1 MLHLVILS
9 ANIPTTKFTTPDSHV
24 SASFRDVT
32 RSTRVI
38 QKEQNPTWNE
48 TLVWFL
54 VDRPLDS
61 ASFVDIQLREWG
73 HLATKRDLG
82 SATVFLTSLAAKPSS
97 VLTLKDL
104 PLLDSGHQPTG
115 CTINL
120 SASYTPPG
128 LKAIGESGK
137 QKASGE
143 GAHGEVTTAI
153 RSITGKD
160 HQREGISSRINPR
173 RELADKKQDFQVRV
187 RIIEGR
193 QLQGNNIKPVVKVF
207 IGDHVYRTRIKMGN
221 NPYFNEIFFR
231 NFHETPTQV
240 FDETINIQVLNSRAV
255 RADSIIG
262 VFKLEVGH
270 VYDSPG
276 HALSWKWLSL
286 YHPTHLNA
294 GLRGYLKVSLCVLG
308 AGDQAPELD
317 KPMESEDVESSL
329 LKPAAMPVCMATFQ
343 LRIYRAE
350 DIPQMEDSFLHYFR
364 SMFHMHVD
372 KRICVDPSVE
382 VSFAGKTHCTRVMPR
397 NANPEWNQVLF
408 FPAQLPSMYDKIKLT
423 ILNRDRA
430 RKTDILG
437 TTYISLSEVSST
449 GAEIEGD
456 FSGFLPCFGPSF
468 LTLYGSPKEFTSLH
482 DPNEKLNSGSEEG
495 VAYRGRILVEL
506 NTSMDRTPEQEIEE
520 IPAEAIARVERYLS
534 RRKYGLCAIFYS
546 ATMLPAIKELIQF
559 EVSIGNYGNKF
570 DVTCKPCASTTQY
583 SQAVFDG
590 NHYHYLPWYDT
601 KPMVAITSFWED
613 ASYYMDTLNIMH
625 STRDRLKLN
634 LDALRSVRN
643 AEDPS
648 LGNIWKKL
656 LEELL
661 EDCKRLLPSLEGRMT
676 ATVLDQQLRDLRG
689 RLLHQVARSA
699 ERLSTGTNPKTLILK
714 VEDWLQRIN
723 SVTPEAQA
731 SMPDVAIWMLCKE
744 KRVAYARVK
753 AHTIM
758 FSKAGPCACG
768 KLCGKTHTLFLK
780 SPQSDGK
787 DTIHGQLRMRMW
799 LSLVSDS
806 QEFMRHFEGKIGVY
820 AESYE
825 NQVKIFGKW
834 GSKGLMQHPSSSDI
848 TGKIGVPRDKFQ
860 LPKGWHWDGDWAVE
874 PQRRLLLDTETNYSE
889 VLEEVYENESRQ
901 PGEEWA
907 PAPSPNTDAGGAAVS
922 PREGIVCPK
931 GWHFEESWR
940 VEVNRAVDEAG
951 NRAPL
956 SGWEYGVGIPPTGTP
971 QAWNAA
977 EKTYHTHRRRRWL
990 RRRCRDLNAQSQEQE
1005 IASFLR
1011 LHSAGKPAEED
1022 TWEYASFFGWKFRLQ
1037 PRPHDTYRRRC
1048 WRRKLVP
1055 AQPTRVAPIFLLE
1068 GSLGVE
1074 LEDQEKGEGEEEEK
1088 EKQKEQEKK
1097 LLEEGEREKRSP
1109 AQNILQLNTPLITCV
1124 FQKPNYYQLCC
1135 YIYQA
1140 RDLTPSAGKS
1150 SSDPYAHVSFLHM
1163 SQRTQTLAATLSP
1176 SWDQTLIFD
1185 HVLIYGD
1192 PQATQQDPPLV
1203 VLELFDRDII
1213 DKDDFLGRSMCSPL
1227 VCLDLGSRHL
1237 PHLQWYPITRQQ
1249 KEAGELLAA
1258 FELLLNPKVKGDGAP
1273 GHLPAPS
1280 WKNGVY
1286 VIPSGIRPTL
1296 RLMAIEIL
1304 AWGLRGLQSYNLLSI
1319 MSPSLVVE
1327 CAGEAIQTAP
1337 IRDLRENPNFP
1348 INVFLM
1354 RVHLPMEEDLMPPI
1368 ELKVVDNREFG
1379 YKPVVGQASV
1389 RSLRQ
1394 YMCEP
1399 SAEGHH
1405 PSLPPPVASKGK
1417 IAKMLGRMAAE
1428 SWLRTTPRAEKEEEE
1443 CVDWW
1448 SKFYAATGDLAK
1460 SGDYLQTGLDSL
1472 KVYHCELEAVPEFQG
1487 LQDFCQTFRLYRGRG
1502 REAASEDPLVVGEF
1516 KGLFQI
1522 YPLPEDPSSPPPPRQ
1537 FQELPKSQPQKCL
1550 VRVYIIR
1557 AFNLPPKDR
1566 NGLCDPYVRVTLGK
1580 KKLGDRDQYLPNTLE
1595 PVFGR
1600 MFELLCTL
1608 PREKDLQIS
1617 LFDYDLVLPD
1627 QKIGAT
1633 SIDLENRVLS
1643 RFRANC
1649 GLPQSYCISGP
1660 CQWRDQLLPTQLLEN
1675 FAKMKSLALPEF
1687 SADGGKATFMGRAF
1701 LLAQFES
1708 KVPAHGHLGPPR
1720 ERLALHLLRTCG
1732 LVPEHLETRTLHHSI
1747 QPGIDQGKLQMWVD
1761 IFPESFGPPGPAFD
1775 ITPRKPKRYELRCI
1789 VWNTRDVDL
1798 QDTSITGQRMSDIY
1812 VKGWLDGLEEE
1823 RQRTDVHYR
1832 SLGGEGNFNW
1842 RFIFPFEFLP
1852 MEQVCVLPRKEYL
1865 WSLDETVLKVP
1876 PKLILQVWDNDKF
1889 SADDFLGVLEIK
1901 LLSMPCPAR
1910 RPRDCTLK
1918 MLQDESDSPARAR
1931 CPRRTSL
1938 FKQRLARGWW
1948 PCVVQEEGRQRL
1960 SGKIE
1965 MTLEMLT
1972 AKEAEERPA
1981 GKGREEPNMNPTL
1994 QPPVRPEASFLW
2006 FAAPVKSLRFVLWQ
2020 PHKCKIILGA
2030 ALLLLLLLLATFI
2043 YASPRYLAM
2052 KLINPFRSLHSFGSL
2067 NPLAGS
2073 GGSP

>member
-1 MLHLVILS
+1 
-9 ANIPTTKFTTPDSHV
+9 
-24 SASFRDVT
+24 
-32 RSTRVI
+32 
-38 QKEQNPTWNE
+38 
-48 TLVWFL
+48 
-54 VDRPLDS
+54 
-61 ASFVDIQLREWG
+61 
-73 HLATKRDLG
+73 
-82 SATVFLTSLAAKPSS
+82 
-97 VLTLKDL
+97 
-104 PLLDSGHQPTG
+104 
-115 CTINL
+115 
-120 SASYTPPG
+120 
-128 LKAIGESGK
+128 
-137 QKASGE
+137 
-143 GAHGEVTTAI
+143 
-153 RSITGKD
+153 TGKD
-160 HQREGISSRINPR
+160 HQREGLSGGINSR
-173 RELADKKQDFQVRV
+173 RELTDKKQDFQVRV

-207 IGDHVYRTRIKMGN
+207 IGNHVYRTRIKTGN
-221 NPYFNEIFFR
+221 NPYFNEVGGHHIFFQ
-231 NFHETPTQV
+231 NFHETPTHARNTTS
-240 FDETINIQVLNSRAV
+240 FTDRRPCCPSL
-255 RADSIIG
+255 
-262 VFKLEVGH
+262 
-270 VYDSPG
+270 PG
-276 HALSWKWLSL
+276 HALNWKWLSL

-308 AGDQAPELD
+308 AGDQAPVNTACERD
-317 KPMESEDVESSL
+317 MIFS
-329 LKPAAMPVCMATFQ
+329 AMPVCMATFE

-350 DIPQMEDSFLHYFR
+350 DIPQSMCRIAQRIPLHGLVIRAGGWEPGLQGLFLSRFSSLGGDR
-364 SMFHMHVD
+364 ALCCLLCISRD
-372 KRICVDPSVE
+372 Q
-382 VSFAGKTHCTRVMPR
+382 AGK
-397 NANPEWNQVLF
+397 
-408 FPAQLPSMYDKIKLT
+408 
-423 ILNRDRA
+423 RDV
-430 RKTDILG
+430 LG
-437 TTYISLSEVSST
+437 TTYINLSQVSSM

-468 LTLYGSPKEFTSLH
+468 LTLYGSPREFTR
-482 DPNEKLNSGSEEG
+482 

-506 NTSMDRTPEQEIEE
+506 NTSMDRTPLQEIEE
-520 IPAEAIARVERYLS
+520 IPAEAVARVERYLS

-570 DVTCKPCASTTQY
+570 DMTCKPCASTTQY

-613 ASYYMDTLNIMH
+613 ASYYMDTLNILH
-625 STRDRLKLN
+625 STRDRLTSN
-634 LDALRSVRN
+634 LDALRSVRT

-648 LGNIWKKL
+648 LGDVWKKL
-656 LEELL
+656 LKELL
-661 EDCKRLLPSLEGRMT
+661 EDCNRPLPSLEGQVT
-676 ATVLDQQLRDLRG
+676 ATVLDQQLRDLRR

-699 ERLSTGTNPKTLILK
+699 ERLSAGMNPKTLILK

-723 SVTPEAQA
+723 SVTPEPQA
-731 SMPDVAIWMLCKE
+731 SMPDVVIWMLCKE

-780 SPQSDGK
+780 

-806 QEFMRHFEGKIGVY
+806 QEFMRHCEGKIGVY
-820 AESYE
+820 AETVSRRRTYE

-834 GSKGLMQHPSSSDI
+834 GPKGLMQHPSFSDI

-874 PQRRLLLDTETNYSE
+874 PQRRLLLDTETNHSE

-907 PAPSPNTDAGGAAVS
+907 PAPSPNTDAVRRGG
-922 PREGIVCPK
+922 RIVCPK
-931 GWHFEESWR
+931 GWHFEEGWR
-940 VEVNRAVDEAG
+940 VEVNRAVDE
-951 NRAPL
+951 
-956 SGWEYGVGIPPTGTP
+956 SGWEYGIGIPPTGTP
-971 QAWNAA
+971 QSWNAA

-990 RRRCRDLNAQSQEQE
+990 RRRCRDLNAQNQEQE
-1005 IASFLR
+1005 IASFLQ
-1011 LHSAGKPAEED
+1011 LPAEED
-1022 TWEYASFFGWKFRLQ
+1022 TWEYASCFGWKFHLQ
-1037 PRPHDTYRRRC
+1037 PRLHDTYRRRC
-1048 WRRKLVP
+1048 WHRKLVP
-1055 AQPTRVAPIFLLE
+1055 VQPARVAPIFLLE
-1068 GSLGVE
+1068 GSLVRG
-1074 LEDQEKGEGEEEEK
+1074 Q
-1088 EKQKEQEKK
+1088 
-1097 LLEEGEREKRSP
+1097 
-1109 AQNILQLNTPLITCV
+1109 
-1124 FQKPNYYQLCC
+1124 PNYYQLHC

-1140 RDLTPSAGKS
+1140 RDLTPN
-1150 SSDPYAHVSFLHM
+1150 PYAHVSFLHR
-1163 SQRTQTLAATLSP
+1163 SQRTQTLTATLSP

-1185 HVLIYGD
+1185 HILIYGD
-1192 PQATQQDPPLV
+1192 PQATRQDPPLV
-1203 VLELFDRDII
+1203 VLELFGRDII

-1237 PHLQWYPITRQQ
+1237 PRLQWYPITKQQ
-1249 KEAGELLAA
+1249 KEAGKLLAA
-1258 FELLLNPKVKGDGAP
+1258 FELLLDPKDGAP
-1273 GHLPAPS
+1273 GCLPAPS
-1280 WKNGVY
+1280 WKNGIY

-1296 RLMAIEIL
+1296 RLMAIEVRVTARAPLLTRPPGQKQLIL
-1304 AWGLRGLQSYNLLSI
+1304 AWGLRGLQSYNLLSV

-1327 CAGEAIQTAP
+1327 CGGEAIQTAP
-1337 IRDLRENPNFP
+1337 IRDLLENPNFP

-1354 RVHLPMEEDLMPPI
+1354 RVLAQLPAPSV
-1368 ELKVVDNREFG
+1368 LKVVDNREFG

-1405 PSLPPPVASKGK
+1405 PSLHLHFPLVSKAHATLPS
-1417 IAKMLGRMAAE
+1417 IL
-1428 SWLRTTPRAEKEEEE
+1428 PQEEEE

-1460 SGDYLQTGLDSL
+1460 SRDYLQTGLDSL
-1472 KVYHCELEAVPEFQG
+1472 KVYNCELEAVPEFQG
-1487 LQDFCQTFRLYRGRG
+1487 LQDFCQTFRLYRGLVQ
-1502 REAASEDPLVVGEF
+1502 EKASEDPLVVGEF

-1537 FQELPKSQPQKCL
+1537 FQELPESQPQKCL
-1550 VRVYIIR
+1550 VRVYIVR

-1566 NGLCDPYVRVTLGK
+1566 NGLCDPYVQVTLGK

-1600 MFELLCTL
+1600 VFELPCTL
-1608 PREKDLQIS
+1608 PLEKDLQIS
-1617 LFDYDLVLPD
+1617 LFDYDLILPD

-1633 SIDLENRVLS
+1633 SIDLENRLLS
-1643 RFRANC
+1643 RFRASC

-1675 FAKMKSLALPEF
+1675 FARMRTRAPCP
-1687 SADGGKATFMGRAF
+1687 SAVLGFPIS
-1701 LLAQFES
+1701 EN
-1708 KVPAHGHLGPPR
+1708 KVPVHGHLGPPR

-1732 LVPEHLETRTLHHSI
+1732 LVPEHLETRTLYHSI

-1761 IFPESFGPPGPAFD
+1761 VFPESFGPPGPAFN

-1789 VWNTRDVDL
+1789 IWNTQDVDL

-1852 MEQVCVLPRKEYL
+1852 MEQVCVLPEKQSL

-1901 LLSMPCPAR
+1901 LLSMACPAR
-1910 RPRDCTLK
+1910 RPQACTLK
-1918 MLQDESDSPARAR
+1918 MLQDESDSPAPPR
-1931 CPRRTSL
+1931 CPRTSL

-1965 MTLEMLT
+1965 MTLELLT

-1981 GKGREEPNMNPTL
+1981 GKGREEPNMNPIL
-1994 QPPVRPEASFLW
+1994 QPPPLGQRACAPGPQKKSSPGQVGEAPPV
-2006 FAAPVKSLRFVLWQ
+2006 APDPIRRLQVGETTHPTLS
-2020 PHKCKIILGA
+2020 PHRSMGGVA
-2030 ALLLLLLLLATFI
+2030 EEAPSPGPLLQT
-2043 YASPRYLAM
+2043 RD
-2052 KLINPFRSLHSFGSL
+2052 
-2067 NPLAGS
+2067 
-2073 GGSP
+2073 

>member
-1 MLHLVILS
+1 
-9 ANIPTTKFTTPDSHV
+9 
-24 SASFRDVT
+24 
-32 RSTRVI
+32 
-38 QKEQNPTWNE
+38 
-48 TLVWFL
+48 
-54 VDRPLDS
+54 
-61 ASFVDIQLREWG
+61 
-73 HLATKRDLG
+73 
-82 SATVFLTSLAAKPSS
+82 
-97 VLTLKDL
+97 
-104 PLLDSGHQPTG
+104 
-115 CTINL
+115 
-120 SASYTPPG
+120 
-128 LKAIGESGK
+128 
-137 QKASGE
+137 
-143 GAHGEVTTAI
+143 
-153 RSITGKD
+153 GKD
-160 HQREGISSRINPR
+160 HQREGLSSRINSR
-173 RELADKKQDFQVRV
+173 RELADKKQDFQVLRTMEKLDPSRSDSPHPHIVRV

-207 IGDHVYRTRIKMGN
+207 IGDHVYRTRIKTGN
-221 NPYFNEIFFR
+221 NPYFNEVGGYHIFFQ
-231 NFHETPTQV
+231 NFHETPTQL
-240 FDETINIQVLNSRAV
+240 FDETITIQLSARNTMSFTDCRPCCP
-255 RADSIIG
+255 S
-262 VFKLEVGH
+262 L
-270 VYDSPG
+270 PG
-276 HALSWKWLSL
+276 HALNWKWLSL

-308 AGDQAPELD
+308 AGDQAPVNTACERD
-317 KPMESEDVESSL
+317 IIFS
-329 LKPAAMPVCMATFQ
+329 AMPVCMATFQ

-350 DIPQMEDSFLHYFR
+350 DMPQSIKALCCLLCTSRDQ
-364 SMFHMHVD
+364 
-372 KRICVDPSVE
+372 
-382 VSFAGKTHCTRVMPR
+382 AGKR
-397 NANPEWNQVLF
+397 
-408 FPAQLPSMYDKIKLT
+408 
-423 ILNRDRA
+423 
-430 RKTDILG
+430 DILG
-437 TTYISLSEVSST
+437 TTYINLSQVSST

-468 LTLYGSPKEFTSLH
+468 LTLYGKTGDSDQDTITCPIPVLTL
-482 DPNEKLNSGSEEG
+482 PVGSF
-495 VAYRGRILVEL
+495 LC
-506 NTSMDRTPEQEIEE
+506 Q
-520 IPAEAIARVERYLS
+520 RYLS

-613 ASYYMDTLNIMH
+613 ASYYMDTLNILH
-625 STRDRLKLN
+625 STRDRLTSN
-634 LDALRSVRN
+634 LDALRSVRT
-643 AEDPS
+643 AKDPS
-648 LGNIWKKL
+648 LGDVWKKL
-656 LEELL
+656 LKELL
-661 EDCKRLLPSLEGRMT
+661 EDCNRPLPSLEGQVT

-699 ERLSTGTNPKTLILK
+699 ERLSAGMNPKTLILK

-723 SVTPEAQA
+723 SVTPEPQA
-731 SMPDVAIWMLCKE
+731 SMPDVMIWMLCKE

-780 SPQSDGK
+780 RDGK

-799 LSLVSDS
+799 LSLVSNS
-806 QEFMRHFEGKIGVY
+806 QEFMRHCEGKIGVY
-820 AESYE
+820 AETVSRRRIYE

-834 GSKGLMQHPSSSDI
+834 GPKGLMQHPSFSDI

-874 PQRRLLLDTETNYSE
+874 PQRRLLLDTETNHRE

-907 PAPSPNTDAGGAAVS
+907 PAPSPNTDAVRRGG
-922 PREGIVCPK
+922 RIVCPK
-931 GWHFEESWR
+931 GWHFEEGWR
-940 VEVNRAVDEAG
+940 VEVNRAVDE
-951 NRAPL
+951 
-956 SGWEYGVGIPPTGTP
+956 SGWEYGIGIPPTGTP
-971 QAWNAA
+971 QSWNAA

-990 RRRCRDLNAQSQEQE
+990 RRRCRDLNAQNQEQE
-1005 IASFLR
+1005 IASFLQ
-1011 LHSAGKPAEED
+1011 LLAEED
-1022 TWEYASFFGWKFRLQ
+1022 TWEYASFFGWKFHLQ

-1055 AQPTRVAPIFLLE
+1055 VQPARVAPIFLLE
-1068 GSLGVE
+1068 GSLVRG
-1074 LEDQEKGEGEEEEK
+1074 QAAKGHC
-1088 EKQKEQEKK
+1088 
-1097 LLEEGEREKRSP
+1097 P
-1109 AQNILQLNTPLITCV
+1109 C
-1124 FQKPNYYQLCC
+1124 YYQLRC

-1140 RDLTPSAGKS
+1140 RDLTPN
-1150 SSDPYAHVSFLHM
+1150 PYAHVSFLHR
-1163 SQRTQTLAATLSP
+1163 SQRTQTLTATLSP

-1185 HVLIYGD
+1185 HILIYGD
-1192 PQATQQDPPLV
+1192 PQATRQDPPLV
-1203 VLELFDRDII
+1203 VLELFGRDII

-1237 PHLQWYPITRQQ
+1237 PRLQWYPITKQQ

-1258 FELLLNPKVKGDGAP
+1258 FELLLDPKDGAP
-1273 GHLPAPS
+1273 GRLPAPS
-1280 WKNGVY
+1280 WKNGIY

-1296 RLMAIEIL
+1296 TLMAIEVRMTARAPLLTRPPGQKQLVWWEEETSICCGGHVIL
-1304 AWGLRGLQSYNLLSI
+1304 AWGLRGLQSYNLLSV

-1327 CAGEAIQTAP
+1327 CGGEAIQTAP
-1337 IRDLRENPNFP
+1337 VRDLHENPNFP

-1405 PSLPPPVASKGK
+1405 PSLPRHLHFPLVSK
-1417 IAKMLGRMAAE
+1417 AHAALP
-1428 SWLRTTPRAEKEEEE
+1428 SILPQEEEE

-1448 SKFYAATGDLAK
+1448 SKFYAAMGDLAK

-1472 KVYHCELEAVPEFQG
+1472 KVYNCELEAVPEFQG
-1487 LQDFCQTFRLYRGRG
+1487 LQDFCQTFRLYRGLVQ
-1502 REAASEDPLVVGEF
+1502 EKASEDPLVVGEF

-1537 FQELPKSQPQKCL
+1537 FQELPESQPQKCL
-1550 VRVYIIR
+1550 VRVYIVR

-1566 NGLCDPYVRVTLGK
+1566 NGLCDPYVQVTLGK

-1600 MFELLCTL
+1600 VFELPCTL
-1608 PREKDLQIS
+1608 PLEKDLQIS
-1617 LFDYDLVLPD
+1617 LFDYDLILPD

-1633 SIDLENRVLS
+1633 SIDLENRLLS
-1643 RFRANC
+1643 RFRASC

-1675 FAKMKSLALPEF
+1675 FARMRTRAPCP
-1687 SADGGKATFMGRAF
+1687 SAVLGFPIS
-1701 LLAQFES
+1701 EN

-1732 LVPEHLETRTLHHSI
+1732 LVPEHLETRTLYHSI

-1761 IFPESFGPPGPAFD
+1761 VFPESFGPPGPAFN

-1789 VWNTRDVDL
+1789 IWNTRDVDL

-1852 MEQVCVLPRKEYL
+1852 MEQVCVLPEKQSL
-1865 WSLDETVLKVP
+1865 WSLDKTVLKVP
-1876 PKLILQVWDNDKF
+1876 PKLVLQVWDNDKF
-1889 SADDFLGVLEIK
+1889 SADDFLGVLEIQ

-1910 RPRDCTLK
+1910 RPRACTLK
-1918 MLQDESDSPARAR
+1918 MLQDESNSSAPPRR
-1931 CPRRTSL
+1931 PRRTSL

-1965 MTLEMLT
+1965 MTLELLT

-1994 QPPVRPEASFLW
+1994 QLPVRPEASFLW
-2006 FAAPVKSLRFVLWQ
+2006 FTAPLKSLRYILWQ
-2020 PHKCKIILGA
+2020 PHKCKIILGFL
-2030 ALLLLLLLLATFI
+2030 LLLLLLLLAAFI
-2043 YASPRYLAM
+2043 YSSPVRVPVGGLGVTAGMGTPRHEPRSGLQAQRENPSVPGAAAPPCPGRASAQP
-2052 KLINPFRSLHSFGSL
+2052 HGSASWGPVL
-2067 NPLAGS
+2067 GKAR
-2073 GGSP
+2073 GGGQYKAEWSQIGGEPAALQPVPWLQPPPPPPAPAP

>member
-1 MLHLVILS
+1 MS
-9 ANIPTTKFTTPDSHV
+9 FT
-24 SASFRDVT
+24 
-32 RSTRVI
+32 
-38 QKEQNPTWNE
+38 
-48 TLVWFL
+48 
-54 VDRPLDS
+54 DRRP
-61 ASFVDIQLREWG
+61 G
-73 HLATKRDLG
+73 CP
-82 SATVFLTSLAAKPSS
+82 SL
-97 VLTLKDL
+97 
-104 PLLDSGHQPTG
+104 
-115 CTINL
+115 
-120 SASYTPPG
+120 
-128 LKAIGESGK
+128 
-137 QKASGE
+137 
-143 GAHGEVTTAI
+143 
-153 RSITGKD
+153 
-160 HQREGISSRINPR
+160 
-173 RELADKKQDFQVRV
+173 
-187 RIIEGR
+187 
-193 QLQGNNIKPVVKVF
+193 
-207 IGDHVYRTRIKMGN
+207 
-221 NPYFNEIFFR
+221 
-231 NFHETPTQV
+231 
-240 FDETINIQVLNSRAV
+240 
-255 RADSIIG
+255 
-262 VFKLEVGH
+262 
-270 VYDSPG
+270 PG
-276 HALSWKWLSL
+276 HALNWKWLSL

-317 KPMESEDVESSL
+317 KPAESEDVESNL

-350 DIPQMEDSFLHYFR
+350 DMPQMEDSCLHYFR
-364 SMFHMHVD
+364 SMFQMHVD

-382 VSFAGKTHCTRVMPR
+382 VSFAGKTRCTRVMPR

-408 FPAQLPSMYDKIKLT
+408 FPAQLPSVCDKIKLT
-423 ILNRDRA
+423 VLNGDQAGKRDV
-430 RKTDILG
+430 LG
-437 TTYISLSEVSST
+437 TTYINLSQVSST

-468 LTLYGSPKEFTSLH
+468 LTLYGSPREFTSLH
-482 DPNEKLNSGSEEG
+482 DPYEKLNSGSEEG

-506 NTSMDRTPEQEIEE
+506 NTSMDRTPRQEIEE
-520 IPAEAIARVERYLS
+520 IPAEAVARVERYLS

-613 ASYYMDTLNIMH
+613 ASYYMDTLNILH
-625 STRDRLKLN
+625 STRDRLTLN
-634 LDALRSVRN
+634 LDALRSVRT

-648 LGNIWKKL
+648 LGDVWKKL
-656 LEELL
+656 LKELL
-661 EDCKRLLPSLEGRMT
+661 EDCNRPLPSLEGRVT

-699 ERLSTGTNPKTLILK
+699 ERLSAGMNPNTLILK

-723 SVTPEAQA
+723 TITPEPQA
-731 SMPDVAIWMLCKE
+731 SMPDVVIWMLCKE

-780 SPQSDGK
+780 SPQRDGK

-806 QEFMRHFEGKIGVY
+806 QEFMRHCEGKIGVY
-820 AESYE
+820 AETYE

-834 GSKGLMQHPSSSDI
+834 GPKGLMQHPSFSDI

-874 PQRRLLLDTETNYSE
+874 PQRRLLLDTETNHSE

-922 PREGIVCPK
+922 PKEGIVCPK
-931 GWHFEESWR
+931 GWHFEEGWR
-940 VEVNRAVDEAG
+940 VEVNRAVDE
-951 NRAPL
+951 
-956 SGWEYGVGIPPTGTP
+956 SGWEYGIGIPPTGTP
-971 QAWNAA
+971 RSWNAA

-990 RRRCRDLNAQSQEQE
+990 RRRCRDLNTQSQEQE
-1005 IASFLR
+1005 IASFLQ
-1011 LHSAGKPAEED
+1011 LHSTGKPSEED
-1022 TWEYASFFGWKFRLQ
+1022 TWEYASCFGWKFHLQ

-1055 AQPTRVAPIFLLE
+1055 VQPARVAPIFLLE

-1074 LEDQEKGEGEEEEK
+1074 FEDQEKEEGEEK
-1088 EKQKEQEKK
+1088 EKQTAREKK
-1097 LLEEGEREKRSP
+1097 ILEEGEREKRSP

-1124 FQKPNYYQLCC
+1124 FQQPNYYQLHC

-1140 RDLTPSAGKS
+1140 RDLTPSDGRS
-1150 SSDPYAHVSFLHM
+1150 SSDPYAHVSFLHR
-1163 SQRTQTLAATLSP
+1163 SQRTQTLTATLSP
-1176 SWDQTLIFD
+1176 SWDQTLVFD

-1192 PQATQQDPPLV
+1192 PQAIRQDPPLV
-1203 VLELFDRDII
+1203 VLELFGQDII

-1237 PHLQWYPITRQQ
+1237 PCLQWYPITKQQ

-1258 FELLLNPKVKGDGAP
+1258 FELLLDP
-1273 GHLPAPS
+1273 
-1280 WKNGVY
+1280 
-1286 VIPSGIRPTL
+1286 
-1296 RLMAIEIL
+1296 
-1304 AWGLRGLQSYNLLSI
+1304 
-1319 MSPSLVVE
+1319 
-1327 CAGEAIQTAP
+1327 
-1337 IRDLRENPNFP
+1337 
-1348 INVFLM
+1348 
-1354 RVHLPMEEDLMPPI
+1354 
-1368 ELKVVDNREFG
+1368 
-1379 YKPVVGQASV
+1379 
-1389 RSLRQ
+1389 
-1394 YMCEP
+1394 
-1399 SAEGHH
+1399 
-1405 PSLPPPVASKGK
+1405 
-1417 IAKMLGRMAAE
+1417 KMLSRMAAE

-1472 KVYHCELEAVPEFQG
+1472 KVYNCELEAVPEFQG
-1487 LQDFCQTFRLYRGRG
+1487 LQDFCQTFRLYRGLVQ
-1502 REAASEDPLVVGEF
+1502 EKANEDPLVVGEF

-1522 YPLPEDPSSPPPPRQ
+1522 YPLPEDPSSPLPPRQ
-1537 FQELPKSQPQKCL
+1537 FQELPESQPQKCL
-1550 VRVYIIR
+1550 LRVYIVR

-1566 NGLCDPYVRVTLGK
+1566 NGLCDPYVQVTLGK

-1600 MFELLCTL
+1600 VFELPCTL
-1608 PREKDLQIS
+1608 PLEKDLQIS
-1617 LFDYDLVLPD
+1617 LFDYDLILPD

-1633 SIDLENRVLS
+1633 SIDLENRLLS
-1643 RFRANC
+1643 RFRASC

-1675 FAKMKSLALPEF
+1675 FARMRSLALPEF

-1701 LLAQFES
+1701 LLGQFEN
-1708 KVPAHGHLGPPR
+1708 KVPAHGHLGSPR

-1732 LVPEHLETRTLHHSI
+1732 LVPEHLETRTLYHSI

-1761 IFPESFGPPGPAFD
+1761 VFPESLGPPGPAFN

-1789 VWNTRDVDL
+1789 IWNTRDVDL

-1852 MEQVCVLPRKEYL
+1852 MEQVCVLPEKQSL

-1876 PKLILQVWDNDKF
+1876 PKLVLQVWDNDKF

-1910 RPRDCTLK
+1910 RPRACTLK
-1918 MLQDESDSPARAR
+1918 MLQDESDSPAPPR

-1965 MTLEMLT
+1965 MTLELLT

-2006 FAAPVKSLRFVLWQ
+2006 FTAPLKSLRYILWQ
-2020 PHKCKIILGA
+2020 PHKCKIILGLV
-2030 ALLLLLLLLATFI
+2030 LLLLLLLFAAFI
-2043 YASPRYLAM
+2043 YSSPGYLAM

-2073 GGSP
+2073 SGSP

>member
-1 MLHLVILS
+1 MWYVCIEIMQTAWAH
-9 ANIPTTKFTTPDSHV
+9 
-24 SASFRDVT
+24 
-32 RSTRVI
+32 
-38 QKEQNPTWNE
+38 
-48 TLVWFL
+48 
-54 VDRPLDS
+54 
-61 ASFVDIQLREWG
+61 
-73 HLATKRDLG
+73 
-82 SATVFLTSLAAKPSS
+82 
-97 VLTLKDL
+97 
-104 PLLDSGHQPTG
+104 SG
-115 CTINL
+115 
-120 SASYTPPG
+120 
-128 LKAIGESGK
+128 
-137 QKASGE
+137 
-143 GAHGEVTTAI
+143 VTTAI

-160 HQREGISSRINPR
+160 HQREGISGRINSR

-207 IGDHVYRTRIKMGN
+207 IGDHVYRTRIKTGN
-221 NPYFNEIFFR
+221 NPYFNEIFFQ
-231 NFHETPTQV
+231 NFHETPTQL

-262 VFKLEVGH
+262 VFKLEVGR

-276 HALSWKWLSL
+276 
-286 YHPTHLNA
+286 
-294 GLRGYLKVSLCVLG
+294 R
-308 AGDQAPELD
+308 ELD
-317 KPMESEDVESSL
+317 KPAESEDVESNL

-343 LRIYRAE
+343 LRVYRAE
-350 DIPQMEDSFLHYFR
+350 DMPQMEDSCLHYFR
-364 SMFHMHVD
+364 SMFQMHVD
-372 KRICVDPSVE
+372 KRICADPSVE
-382 VSFAGKTHCTRVMPR
+382 VSFAGKTRCTRVMPR

-408 FPAQLPSMYDKIKLT
+408 FPAQLPAVCDKIKLT
-423 ILNRDRA
+423 VLNGDRA
-430 RKTDILG
+430 GKRDVLG
-437 TTYISLSEVSST
+437 TTYISLSQVSST

-468 LTLYGSPKEFTSLH
+468 LTLYGSPREFTSLH
-482 DPNEKLNSGSEEG
+482 DPYEKLNSGSEEG

-506 NTSMDRTPEQEIEE
+506 NTSMDRTPQQEIEE
-520 IPAEAIARVERYLS
+520 IPAEAVARVERYLS

-613 ASYYMDTLNIMH
+613 ASYYMDTLNILH
-625 STRDRLKLN
+625 STRDRLTLN
-634 LDALRSVRN
+634 LDALRSVQT

-648 LGNIWKKL
+648 LGDVWKKL
-656 LEELL
+656 LKELL
-661 EDCKRLLPSLEGRMT
+661 EDCNRPLPSLEGRVT
-676 ATVLDQQLRDLRG
+676 ATGLDQQLRDLRG

-699 ERLSTGTNPKTLILK
+699 ERLSAGTSPKTLILK

-723 SVTPEAQA
+723 SVTPEPQA
-731 SMPDVAIWMLCKE
+731 SMPDVVIWMLCKE

-780 SPQSDGK
+780 SPQRDGK
-787 DTIHGQLRMRMW
+787 DTMHGQLRMRMW

-806 QEFMRHFEGKIGVY
+806 QEFMRHCEGKIGVY
-820 AESYE
+820 AETYE

-834 GSKGLMQHPSSSDI
+834 GPKGLMQHPSFSDI
-848 TGKIGVPRDKFQ
+848 TGKIGVPKDKFQ

-874 PQRRLLLDTETNYSE
+874 PQRRLLLDTETNHSE

-907 PAPSPNTDAGGAAVS
+907 PAPSPNPDAGGAAVS
-922 PREGIVCPK
+922 PKEGIVCPK
-931 GWHFEESWR
+931 GWHFEEGWR
-940 VEVNRAVDEAG
+940 VEVNRAVDE
-951 NRAPL
+951 
-956 SGWEYGVGIPPTGTP
+956 SGWEYGIGIPHTGTP
-971 QAWNAA
+971 QSWNAT

-1005 IASFLR
+1005 IASFLQ
-1011 LHSAGKPAEED
+1011 LHSTGKPAEED
-1022 TWEYASFFGWKFRLQ
+1022 TWEYASFFGWKFHLQ
-1037 PRPHDTYRRRC
+1037 PRPHDAYRRRC

-1055 AQPTRVAPIFLLE
+1055 VQPTRVAPIFLLE

-1074 LEDQEKGEGEEEEK
+1074 FEDQEKEEGEEEEK
-1088 EKQKEQEKK
+1088 EKQKERS
-1097 LLEEGEREKRSP
+1097 EGLKP
-1109 AQNILQLNTPLITCV
+1109 LQLGPGWWQERGDTARHLCITE
-1124 FQKPNYYQLCC
+1124 PNYYQLHC
-1135 YIYQA
+1135 YIFQA
-1140 RDLTPSAGKS
+1140 RDLTPSDGRS
-1150 SSDPYAHVSFLHM
+1150 SSDPYAHVSFLHR
-1163 SQRTQTLAATLSP
+1163 SQRTQTLTATLSP

-1192 PQATQQDPPLV
+1192 PQATRQDPPLV

-1227 VCLDLGSRHL
+1227 VCLDLRSRHL
-1237 PHLQWYPITRQQ
+1237 PRLQWYPITKQQ

-1258 FELLLNPKVKGDGAP
+1258 FELLLDPKDGAP
-1273 GHLPAPS
+1273 GRLPAPS

-1286 VIPSGIRPTL
+1286 VIPSDIRPTL

-1304 AWGLRGLQSYNLLSI
+1304 AWGLRGLQSYNLLSV
-1319 MSPSLVVE
+1319 MAPSLVVE
-1327 CAGEAIQTAP
+1327 CGGEAIQTAP
-1337 IRDLRENPNFP
+1337 IRDLHENPNFP

-1405 PSLPPPVASKGK
+1405 PSLPPPVAPKGK

-1428 SWLRTTPRAEKEEEE
+1428 SWLRTTLRAEKAHAALPSVLPQEEEE

-1460 SGDYLQTGLDSL
+1460 SGGYLQTGLDSL
-1472 KVYHCELEAVPEFQG
+1472 KVYNCELEAVPEFQG
-1487 LQDFCQTFRLYRGRG
+1487 LQDFCQTFRLYRGRVL
-1502 REAASEDPLVVGEF
+1502 EEASEDPLVVGEF

-1537 FQELPKSQPQKCL
+1537 FQELPESQPQKCL
-1550 VRVYIIR
+1550 VRVYIVR

-1600 MFELLCTL
+1600 VFELPCTL
-1608 PREKDLQIS
+1608 PLEKDLQIS
-1617 LFDYDLVLPD
+1617 LFDYDLILPD

-1633 SIDLENRVLS
+1633 SIDLENRLLS

-1675 FAKMKSLALPEF
+1675 FARMRSLALPEF

-1732 LVPEHLETRTLHHSI
+1732 LVPEHLETRTLYHSI

-1761 IFPESFGPPGPAFD
+1761 IFPESFGPPGPAFN
-1775 ITPRKPKRYELRCI
+1775 ITPRMPKRYELRCV

-1798 QDTSITGQRMSDIY
+1798 RDTSITGQRMSDIY

-1852 MEQVCVLPRKEYL
+1852 MEQVCVLPEKQHL

-1910 RPRDCTLK
+1910 RPRACTLK
-1918 MLQDESDSPARAR
+1918 MLQDESDSPTPPRF
-1931 CPRRTSL
+1931 PRRTSL

-1965 MTLEMLT
+1965 LTLELLT
-1972 AKEAEERPA
+1972 DKEAEERPA

-1994 QPPVRPEASFLW
+1994 HPPVRPEASFLW
-2006 FAAPVKSLRFVLWQ
+2006 FTAPLKSLRYILWQ
-2020 PHKCKIILGA
+2020 PHKCKIILGVV
-2030 ALLLLLLLLATFI
+2030 LFLLLLLLAAFI
-2043 YASPRYLAM
+2043 YATPRYLAM

-2073 GGSP
+2073 SGSP

>member
-1 MLHLVILS
+1 MSHDTEKQWNLDGQ
-9 ANIPTTKFTTPDSHV
+9 AENPDL
-24 SASFRDVT
+24 
-32 RSTRVI
+32 I
-38 QKEQNPTWNE
+38 E

-143 GAHGEVTTAI
+143 GVQQDSQLIPVKIRAHPRIGHNVCIQEIMHTAWAHGKVTTAL

-160 HQREGISSRINPR
+160 HQREGISSQINPR

-317 KPMESEDVESSL
+317 KSMESEDVESSL

-382 VSFAGKTHCTRVMPR
+382 VSFAGKT
-397 NANPEWNQVLF
+397 
-408 FPAQLPSMYDKIKLT
+408 LPSVYDKIKLT
-423 ILNRDRA
+423 ILNGDRA

-520 IPAEAIARVERYLS
+520 IPSEAIARVERYLS

-874 PQRRLLLDTETNYSE
+874 PQRRLLLDTETNHSE
-889 VLEEVYENESRQ
+889 MLEEVYENESRQ

-951 NRAPL
+951 
-956 SGWEYGVGIPPTGTP
+956 WEYGVGIPPTGTP

-990 RRRCRDLNAQSQEQE
+990 RRRCRDLNPQSQEQE

-1022 TWEYASFFGWKFRLQ
+1022 TWEYASFFGWKFHLQ
-1037 PRPHDTYRRRC
+1037 PRPRDTCRRRC

-1055 AQPTRVAPIFLLE
+1055 GQPTRVAPIFLLE
-1068 GSLGVE
+1068 GSLSE
-1074 LEDQEKGEGEEEEK
+1074 LLAWRGSHPAAEPQQEE
-1088 EKQKEQEKK
+1088 
-1097 LLEEGEREKRSP
+1097 
-1109 AQNILQLNTPLITCV
+1109 
-1124 FQKPNYYQLCC
+1124 PNYYQLRC

-1192 PQATQQDPPLV
+1192 PQATRQDPPLV

-1213 DKDDFLGRSMCSPL
+1213 VKDDFLGRSMCSPL

-1258 FELLLNPKVKGDGAP
+1258 FELLLNPKDGAP
-1273 GHLPAPS
+1273 GHLPTPS

-1337 IRDLRENPNFP
+1337 IRDLHENPNFP

-1379 YKPVVGQASV
+1379 YKPVMGQASM
-1389 RSLRQ
+1389 RSLHQ

-1405 PSLPPPVASKGK
+1405 PSLPPPGTGQPMKDRIVELEGTWRSRLAH
-1417 IAKMLGRMAAE
+1417 AAFP
-1428 SWLRTTPRAEKEEEE
+1428 SVLPQEKEE

-1600 MFELLCTL
+1600 MFELRCTL

-1747 QPGIDQGKLQMWVD
+1747 QPGIGQGKLQMWVD

-1789 VWNTRDVDL
+1789 VWSTRDVDL

-1823 RQRTDVHYR
+1823 RQRTDAHYR

-1901 LLSMPCPAR
+1901 LLSVPCPAR

-2006 FAAPVKSLRFVLWQ
+2006 FAAPVKSLRYALWQ
-2020 PHKCKIILGA
+2020 PHKCKIVLGA

>member
-1 MLHLVILS
+1 
-9 ANIPTTKFTTPDSHV
+9 
-24 SASFRDVT
+24 
-32 RSTRVI
+32 
-38 QKEQNPTWNE
+38 
-48 TLVWFL
+48 
-54 VDRPLDS
+54 
-61 ASFVDIQLREWG
+61 
-73 HLATKRDLG
+73 
-82 SATVFLTSLAAKPSS
+82 
-97 VLTLKDL
+97 
-104 PLLDSGHQPTG
+104 
-115 CTINL
+115 
-120 SASYTPPG
+120 
-128 LKAIGESGK
+128 
-137 QKASGE
+137 
-143 GAHGEVTTAI
+143 
-153 RSITGKD
+153 
-160 HQREGISSRINPR
+160 
-173 RELADKKQDFQVRV
+173 
-187 RIIEGR
+187 
-193 QLQGNNIKPVVKVF
+193 
-207 IGDHVYRTRIKMGN
+207 
-221 NPYFNEIFFR
+221 
-231 NFHETPTQV
+231 
-240 FDETINIQVLNSRAV
+240 
-255 RADSIIG
+255 
-262 VFKLEVGH
+262 
-270 VYDSPG
+270 
-276 HALSWKWLSL
+276 
-286 YHPTHLNA
+286 
-294 GLRGYLKVSLCVLG
+294 
-308 AGDQAPELD
+308 
-317 KPMESEDVESSL
+317 
-329 LKPAAMPVCMATFQ
+329 
-343 LRIYRAE
+343 
-350 DIPQMEDSFLHYFR
+350 
-364 SMFHMHVD
+364 
-372 KRICVDPSVE
+372 
-382 VSFAGKTHCTRVMPR
+382 VMPR

-408 FPAQLPSMYDKIKLT
+408 FPAQALCCLLCTS
-423 ILNRDRA
+423 RDQAGKR
-430 RKTDILG
+430 DILG
-437 TTYISLSEVSST
+437 TTYINLSQVSST

-468 LTLYGSPKEFTSLH
+468 LTLYGKTGDSDQDTITCPIPVLTL
-482 DPNEKLNSGSEEG
+482 PVGSF
-495 VAYRGRILVEL
+495 LC
-506 NTSMDRTPEQEIEE
+506 Q
-520 IPAEAIARVERYLS
+520 RYLS

-613 ASYYMDTLNIMH
+613 ASYYMDTLNILH
-625 STRDRLKLN
+625 STRDRLTSN
-634 LDALRSVRN
+634 LDALRSVRT
-643 AEDPS
+643 AKDPS
-648 LGNIWKKL
+648 LGDVWKKL
-656 LEELL
+656 LKELL
-661 EDCKRLLPSLEGRMT
+661 EDCNRPLPSLEGQVT

-699 ERLSTGTNPKTLILK
+699 ERLSAGMNPKTLILK

-723 SVTPEAQA
+723 SVTPEPQA
-731 SMPDVAIWMLCKE
+731 SMPDVMIWMLCKE

-758 FSKAGPCACG
+758 FSKAGPCHGPFA
-768 KLCGKTHTLFLK
+768 FLLQ
-780 SPQSDGK
+780 SPQRDGK

-799 LSLVSDS
+799 LSLVSNS
-806 QEFMRHFEGKIGVY
+806 QEFMRHCEGKIGVY
-820 AESYE
+820 AETYE

-834 GSKGLMQHPSSSDI
+834 GPKGLMQHPSFSDI

-874 PQRRLLLDTETNYSE
+874 PQRRLLLDTETNHRE

-907 PAPSPNTDAGGAAVS
+907 PAPSPNTDAVRRGG
-922 PREGIVCPK
+922 RIVCPK
-931 GWHFEESWR
+931 GWHFEEGWR
-940 VEVNRAVDEAG
+940 VEVNRAVDE
-951 NRAPL
+951 
-956 SGWEYGVGIPPTGTP
+956 SGWEYGIGIPPTGTP
-971 QAWNAA
+971 QSWNAA

-990 RRRCRDLNAQSQEQE
+990 RRRCRDLNAQNQEQE
-1005 IASFLR
+1005 IASFLQ
-1011 LHSAGKPAEED
+1011 LLAEED
-1022 TWEYASFFGWKFRLQ
+1022 TWEYASFFGWKFHLQ

-1055 AQPTRVAPIFLLE
+1055 VQPARVAPIFLLE
-1068 GSLGVE
+1068 GSLVRG
-1074 LEDQEKGEGEEEEK
+1074 QAAKGHC
-1088 EKQKEQEKK
+1088 
-1097 LLEEGEREKRSP
+1097 P
-1109 AQNILQLNTPLITCV
+1109 C
-1124 FQKPNYYQLCC
+1124 YYQLRC

-1140 RDLTPSAGKS
+1140 RDLTPN
-1150 SSDPYAHVSFLHM
+1150 PYAHVSFLHR
-1163 SQRTQTLAATLSP
+1163 SQRTQTLTATLSP

-1185 HVLIYGD
+1185 HILIYGD
-1192 PQATQQDPPLV
+1192 PQATRQDPPLV
-1203 VLELFDRDII
+1203 VLELFGRDII

-1237 PHLQWYPITRQQ
+1237 PRLQWYPITKQQ

-1258 FELLLNPKVKGDGAP
+1258 FELLLDPKDGAP
-1273 GHLPAPS
+1273 GRLPAPS
-1280 WKNGVY
+1280 WKNGIY

-1296 RLMAIEIL
+1296 TLMAIEVRMTARAPLLTRPPGQKQLVWWEEETSICCGGHVIL
-1304 AWGLRGLQSYNLLSI
+1304 AWGLRGLQSYNLLSV

-1327 CAGEAIQTAP
+1327 CGGEAIQTAP
-1337 IRDLRENPNFP
+1337 VRDLHENPNFP

-1405 PSLPPPVASKGK
+1405 PSLPRHLHFPLVSK
-1417 IAKMLGRMAAE
+1417 AHAALP
-1428 SWLRTTPRAEKEEEE
+1428 SILPQEEEE

-1448 SKFYAATGDLAK
+1448 SKFYAAMGDLAK

-1472 KVYHCELEAVPEFQG
+1472 KVYNCELEAVPEFQG
-1487 LQDFCQTFRLYRGRG
+1487 LQDFCQTFRLYRGLVQ
-1502 REAASEDPLVVGEF
+1502 EKASEDPLVVGEF

-1537 FQELPKSQPQKCL
+1537 FQELPESQPQKCL
-1550 VRVYIIR
+1550 VRVYIVR

-1566 NGLCDPYVRVTLGK
+1566 NGLCDPYVQVTLGK

-1600 MFELLCTL
+1600 VFELPCTL
-1608 PREKDLQIS
+1608 PLEKDLQIS
-1617 LFDYDLVLPD
+1617 LFDYDLILPD

-1633 SIDLENRVLS
+1633 SIDLENRLLS
-1643 RFRANC
+1643 RFRASC

-1675 FAKMKSLALPEF
+1675 FARMRTRAPCP
-1687 SADGGKATFMGRAF
+1687 SAVLGFPIS
-1701 LLAQFES
+1701 EN

-1732 LVPEHLETRTLHHSI
+1732 LVPEHLETRTLYHSI

-1761 IFPESFGPPGPAFD
+1761 VFPESFGPPGPAFN

-1789 VWNTRDVDL
+1789 IWNTRDVDL

-1852 MEQVCVLPRKEYL
+1852 MEQVCVLPEKQSL
-1865 WSLDETVLKVP
+1865 WSLDKTVLKVP
-1876 PKLILQVWDNDKF
+1876 PKLVLQVWDNDKF
-1889 SADDFLGVLEIK
+1889 SADDFLGVLEIQ

-1910 RPRDCTLK
+1910 RPRACTLK
-1918 MLQDESDSPARAR
+1918 MLQDESNSSAPPRR
-1931 CPRRTSL
+1931 PRRTSL

-1960 SGKIE
+1960 SVRAELGAASKDAEVPEGEVGAWVSQGVGESEVCVCLEARSSSSFRQVPGSPQHLWRRAPAFCHCGPIPTLLLKGKIE
-1965 MTLEMLT
+1965 MTLELLT

-1994 QPPVRPEASFLW
+1994 QLPV
-2006 FAAPVKSLRFVLWQ
+2006 
-2020 PHKCKIILGA
+2020 
-2030 ALLLLLLLLATFI
+2030 
-2043 YASPRYLAM
+2043 
-2052 KLINPFRSLHSFGSL
+2052 
-2067 NPLAGS
+2067 
-2073 GGSP
+2073 

>member
-9 ANIPTTKFTTPDSHV
+9 ANIPTAKFTTPDSHV

-38 QKEQNPTWNE
+38 QKEQDPTWNE

-54 VDRPLDS
+54 SDQPLDS

-73 HLATKRDLG
+73 HLATERDLG

-97 VLTLKDL
+97 ILTLKDL
-104 PLLDSGHQPTG
+104 PLLDGGHQPTG

-128 LKAIGESGK
+128 LKAIGEPGK

-143 GAHGEVTTAI
+143 RAHGGVTTAI

-160 HQREGISSRINPR
+160 HQREGISSRINSR

-207 IGDHVYRTRIKMGN
+207 IGDHVYRTRIKTGN
-221 NPYFNEIFFR
+221 NPYFNEIFFQ
-231 NFHETPTQV
+231 NFHETPTQL

-262 VFKLEVGH
+262 VFKLEVGR

-276 HALSWKWLSL
+276 HALNWKWLSL
-286 YHPTHLNA
+286 YHPIHLNA

-317 KPMESEDVESSL
+317 KPAESEDVESNL

-350 DIPQMEDSFLHYFR
+350 DMPQMEDSCLHYFR
-364 SMFHMHVD
+364 SMFQMHVN

-408 FPAQLPSMYDKIKLT
+408 FPAQLPSVCDKIKLT
-423 ILNRDRA
+423 VLNGDQAGKRDV
-430 RKTDILG
+430 LG
-437 TTYISLSEVSST
+437 TTYINLSQVSST

-468 LTLYGSPKEFTSLH
+468 LTLYGSPREFTSLH
-482 DPNEKLNSGSEEG
+482 DPYEKLNSGSEEG

-506 NTSMDRTPEQEIEE
+506 NTSMDRTPRQEIEE
-520 IPAEAIARVERYLS
+520 IPAEAVARVERYLS

-613 ASYYMDTLNIMH
+613 ASYYMDTLNILH
-625 STRDRLKLN
+625 STRDRLTLN
-634 LDALRSVRN
+634 LDALRSVRT

-648 LGNIWKKL
+648 LGDIWKKL
-656 LEELL
+656 LKELL
-661 EDCKRLLPSLEGRMT
+661 EDCNRSLPSLEGRVT

-699 ERLSTGTNPKTLILK
+699 ERLSAGMNPKTLILK

-723 SVTPEAQA
+723 SITPEPQA
-731 SMPDVAIWMLCKE
+731 SMPDVVIWMLCKE

-780 SPQSDGK
+780 VGDVPGSLSRSRSPRAVGAGEPSRGGAGSAHAWWLLLERVQHGPFAFLLQSPQRDGK

-806 QEFMRHFEGKIGVY
+806 QEFMRHCEGKIGVY
-820 AESYE
+820 AETYE

-834 GSKGLMQHPSSSDI
+834 GPKGLMQHPSFSDI

-874 PQRRLLLDTETNYSE
+874 PQRRLLLDTETNHSE

-922 PREGIVCPK
+922 PKEGIVCPK
-931 GWHFEESWR
+931 GWHFEEGWR
-940 VEVNRAVDEAG
+940 VEVNRAVDESG
-951 NRAPL
+951 PDGSTAPL
-956 SGWEYGVGIPPTGTP
+956 SGWEYGIGIPPTGTP
-971 QAWNAA
+971 RSWNAA

-990 RRRCRDLNAQSQEQE
+990 RRRCRDLNTQSQEQE
-1005 IASFLR
+1005 IASFLQ
-1011 LHSAGKPAEED
+1011 LHSTGKPAEED
-1022 TWEYASFFGWKFRLQ
+1022 TWEYASFFGWKFHLQ

-1055 AQPTRVAPIFLLE
+1055 VQPARVAPIFLLE

-1074 LEDQEKGEGEEEEK
+1074 FEDQEKEEGEEK
-1088 EKQKEQEKK
+1088 EKQTEREKK
-1097 LLEEGEREKRSP
+1097 ILEEGEREKRSP

-1124 FQKPNYYQLCC
+1124 FQQPNYYQLHC

-1140 RDLTPSAGKS
+1140 RDLTPSDGRS
-1150 SSDPYAHVSFLHM
+1150 SSDPYAHVSFLHR
-1163 SQRTQTLAATLSP
+1163 SQRTQTLTATLSP

-1192 PQATQQDPPLV
+1192 PQATRQDPPLV
-1203 VLELFDRDII
+1203 VLELFGQDII

-1237 PHLQWYPITRQQ
+1237 PRLQWYPITKQQ

-1258 FELLLNPKVKGDGAP
+1258 FELLLDPKDGAP
-1273 GHLPAPS
+1273 GRLPTPS
-1280 WKNGVY
+1280 WKNGIY

-1304 AWGLRGLQSYNLLSI
+1304 AWGLRGLQSYNLLSV

-1327 CAGEAIQTAP
+1327 CGGEAIQTAP
-1337 IRDLRENPNFP
+1337 IRDLHENPNFP

-1389 RSLRQ
+1389 RSLRR

-1405 PSLPPPVASKGK
+1405 PSLPPPVAPKGK
-1417 IAKMLGRMAAE
+1417 FAKMLSRMAAE

-1472 KVYHCELEAVPEFQG
+1472 KVYNCELEAVPEFQG
-1487 LQDFCQTFRLYRGRG
+1487 LQDFCQTFRLYRGLVQ
-1502 REAASEDPLVVGEF
+1502 EKASEDPLVVGEF

-1537 FQELPKSQPQKCL
+1537 FQELPESQPQKCL
-1550 VRVYIIR
+1550 LRVYIVR

-1566 NGLCDPYVRVTLGK
+1566 NGLCDPYVQVTLGK

-1600 MFELLCTL
+1600 VFELPCTL
-1608 PREKDLQIS
+1608 PLEKDLQIS
-1617 LFDYDLVLPD
+1617 LFDYDLILPD

-1633 SIDLENRVLS
+1633 SIDLENRLLS
-1643 RFRANC
+1643 RFRASC

-1675 FAKMKSLALPEF
+1675 FARMRSLALPEF

-1701 LLAQFES
+1701 LLGQFEN
-1708 KVPAHGHLGPPR
+1708 KVPAHGHLGSPR

-1732 LVPEHLETRTLHHSI
+1732 LVPEHLETRTLYHSI

-1761 IFPESFGPPGPAFD
+1761 VFPESLGPPGPAFN

-1789 VWNTRDVDL
+1789 IWNTRDVDL

-1812 VKGWLDGLEEE
+1812 VKGWLDGLEKE

-1852 MEQVCVLPRKEYL
+1852 MEQVCILPEKQSL

-1876 PKLILQVWDNDKF
+1876 PKLVLQVWDNDKF
-1889 SADDFLGVLEIK
+1889 SADDFLGED
-1901 LLSMPCPAR
+1901 
-1910 RPRDCTLK
+1910 RDDTGAADG
-1918 MLQDESDSPARAR
+1918 QGGGRAA
-1931 CPRRTSL
+1931 C
-1938 FKQRLARGWW
+1938 W
-1948 PCVVQEEGRQRL
+1948 E
-1960 SGKIE
+1960 
-1965 MTLEMLT
+1965 
-1972 AKEAEERPA
+1972 
-1981 GKGREEPNMNPTL
+1981 GKGRAKHEPHSAATCAPRSL
-1994 QPPVRPEASFLW
+1994 VPVVHGPPQEPALHPLAAAQVQDHPGAR
-2006 FAAPVKSLRFVLWQ
+2006 AAP
-2020 PHKCKIILGA
+2020 A
-2030 ALLLLLLLLATFI
+2030 AA
-2043 YASPRYLAM
+2043 PG
-2052 KLINPFRSLHSFGSL
+2052 RSLHLLLPGL
-2067 NPLAGS
+2067 PGHEADKPLPQSPFLREPQSS
-2073 GGSP
+2073 GREQQEPIGHKPAAAPPAQLLG

>member
-1 MLHLVILS
+1 MV
-9 ANIPTTKFTTPDSHV
+9 
-24 SASFRDVT
+24 
-32 RSTRVI
+32 
-38 QKEQNPTWNE
+38 QYG

-54 VDRPLDS
+54 SDQPLDS
-61 ASFVDIQLREWG
+61 ASFVDIQLRKWG
-73 HLATKRDLG
+73 HMATERDLG

-97 VLTLKDL
+97 ILTLKDL
-104 PLLDSGHQPTG
+104 PLLDRGHQPTG
-115 CTINL
+115 VR
-120 SASYTPPG
+120 AH
-128 LKAIGESGK
+128 SG
-137 QKASGE
+137 
-143 GAHGEVTTAI
+143 VTTAI

-160 HQREGISSRINPR
+160 HQREGLSSRINSR

-207 IGDHVYRTRIKMGN
+207 IGDHVYRTRIKTGN
-221 NPYFNEIFFR
+221 NPYFNEIFFQ
-231 NFHETPTQV
+231 NFHETPTQL
-240 FDETINIQVLNSRAV
+240 FDETITIQVLNSRAV

-262 VFKLEVGH
+262 VFKLEVGR
-270 VYDSPG
+270 VYDSTG
-276 HALSWKWLSL
+276 HALNWKWLSL

-317 KPMESEDVESSL
+317 KPAESEDIESNL

-350 DIPQMEDSFLHYFR
+350 DMPQMEDSCLHYFR
-364 SMFHMHVD
+364 SMFQMHDD

-382 VSFAGKTHCTRVMPR
+382 VSFAGKT
-397 NANPEWNQVLF
+397 
-408 FPAQLPSMYDKIKLT
+408 LPSVCDKIKLT
-423 ILNRDRA
+423 VLNGDQAGKR
-430 RKTDILG
+430 DILG
-437 TTYISLSEVSST
+437 TTYINLSQVSST

-468 LTLYGSPKEFTSLH
+468 LTLYGSPREFTSLH
-482 DPNEKLNSGSEEG
+482 DPYEKLNSGSEEG

-506 NTSMDRTPEQEIEE
+506 NTSMDRTPRQETEE
-520 IPAEAIARVERYLS
+520 IPAEAVARVERYLS

-613 ASYYMDTLNIMH
+613 ASYYMDTLNILH
-625 STRDRLKLN
+625 STRDRLTSN
-634 LDALRSVRN
+634 LDALRSVRT
-643 AEDPS
+643 AKDPS
-648 LGNIWKKL
+648 LGDVWKKL
-656 LEELL
+656 LKELL
-661 EDCKRLLPSLEGRMT
+661 EDCNRPLPSLEGQVT

-699 ERLSTGTNPKTLILK
+699 ERLSAGMNPKTLILK

-723 SVTPEAQA
+723 SVTPEPQA
-731 SMPDVAIWMLCKE
+731 SMPDVMIWMLCKE

-780 SPQSDGK
+780 SPQRDGK

-799 LSLVSDS
+799 LSLVSNS
-806 QEFMRHFEGKIGVY
+806 QEFMRHCEGKIGVY
-820 AESYE
+820 AETYE

-834 GSKGLMQHPSSSDI
+834 GPKGLMQHPSFSDI

-874 PQRRLLLDTETNYSE
+874 PQRRLLLDTETNHRE

-922 PREGIVCPK
+922 PKEGIVCPK
-931 GWHFEESWR
+931 GWHFEEGWR
-940 VEVNRAVDEAG
+940 VEVNRAVDE
-951 NRAPL
+951 
-956 SGWEYGVGIPPTGTP
+956 SGWEYGIGIPPTGTP
-971 QAWNAA
+971 QSWNAA

-990 RRRCRDLNAQSQEQE
+990 RRRCRDLNAQNQEQE
-1005 IASFLR
+1005 IASFLQ
-1011 LHSAGKPAEED
+1011 LHSTGKLAEED
-1022 TWEYASFFGWKFRLQ
+1022 TWEYASFFGWKFHLQ

-1055 AQPTRVAPIFLLE
+1055 VQPARVAPIFLLE
-1068 GSLGVE
+1068 GSL
-1074 LEDQEKGEGEEEEK
+1074 
-1088 EKQKEQEKK
+1088 
-1097 LLEEGEREKRSP
+1097 
-1109 AQNILQLNTPLITCV
+1109 LNTPLITCV
-1124 FQKPNYYQLCC
+1124 FQQPSYYQLRC

-1140 RDLTPSAGKS
+1140 RDLTPSDGRS
-1150 SSDPYAHVSFLHM
+1150 SSDPYAHVSFLHR
-1163 SQRTQTLAATLSP
+1163 SQRTQTLTATLSP

-1185 HVLIYGD
+1185 HILIYGD
-1192 PQATQQDPPLV
+1192 PQATRQDPPLV
-1203 VLELFDRDII
+1203 VLELFGRDII

-1237 PHLQWYPITRQQ
+1237 PRLQWYPITKQQ

-1258 FELLLNPKVKGDGAP
+1258 FELLLDPKDGAP
-1273 GHLPAPS
+1273 GRLPAPS
-1280 WKNGVY
+1280 WKNGIY

-1296 RLMAIEIL
+1296 TLMAIEIL
-1304 AWGLRGLQSYNLLSI
+1304 AWGLRGLQSYNLLSV

-1327 CAGEAIQTAP
+1327 CGGEAIQTAP
-1337 IRDLRENPNFP
+1337 VRDLHENPNFP

-1405 PSLPPPVASKGK
+1405 PSLPAPVAPKGK
-1417 IAKMLGRMAAE
+1417 FAKMLSRMAAE
-1428 SWLRTTPRAEKEEEE
+1428 SWLRTTPREEKEEEE

-1448 SKFYAATGDLAK
+1448 SKFYAAMGDLAK

-1472 KVYHCELEAVPEFQG
+1472 KVYNCELEAVPEFQG
-1487 LQDFCQTFRLYRGRG
+1487 LQDFCQTFRLYRGLVQ
-1502 REAASEDPLVVGEF
+1502 EKASEDPLVVGEF

-1537 FQELPKSQPQKCL
+1537 FQELPESQPQKCL
-1550 VRVYIIR
+1550 VRVYIVR

-1566 NGLCDPYVRVTLGK
+1566 NGLCDPYVQVTLGK

-1600 MFELLCTL
+1600 VFELPCTL
-1608 PREKDLQIS
+1608 PLEKDLQIS
-1617 LFDYDLVLPD
+1617 LFDYDLILPD

-1633 SIDLENRVLS
+1633 SIDLENRLLS
-1643 RFRANC
+1643 RFRASC

-1675 FAKMKSLALPEF
+1675 FARMRSLALPEF

-1701 LLAQFES
+1701 LLGQFEN

-1732 LVPEHLETRTLHHSI
+1732 LVPEHLETRTLYHSI

-1761 IFPESFGPPGPAFD
+1761 VFPESFGPPGPAFN

-1789 VWNTRDVDL
+1789 IWNTRDVDL

-1852 MEQVCVLPRKEYL
+1852 MEQVCVLPEKQSL
-1865 WSLDETVLKVP
+1865 WSLDKTVLKVP
-1876 PKLILQVWDNDKF
+1876 PKLVLQVWDNDKF
-1889 SADDFLGVLEIK
+1889 SADDFLGVLEIQ

-1910 RPRDCTLK
+1910 RPRACTLK
-1918 MLQDESDSPARAR
+1918 MLQDESNSSAPPRR
-1931 CPRRTSL
+1931 PRRTSL

-1965 MTLEMLT
+1965 MTLELLT

-1994 QPPVRPEASFLW
+1994 QLPVRPEASFLW
-2006 FAAPVKSLRFVLWQ
+2006 FTAPLKSLRYILWQ
-2020 PHKCKIILGA
+2020 PHKCKIILGFL
-2030 ALLLLLLLLATFI
+2030 LLLLLLLLAAFI
-2043 YASPRYLAM
+2043 YSSPGYLAM

-2067 NPLAGS
+2067 NPLEGS
-2073 GGSP
+2073 SRSP

>member
-1 MLHLVILS
+1 M
-9 ANIPTTKFTTPDSHV
+9 
-24 SASFRDVT
+24 
-32 RSTRVI
+32 STAI
-38 QKEQNPTWNE
+38 FSP

-54 VDRPLDS
+54 GDQPLDS

-73 HLATKRDLG
+73 HLATERDLG

-97 VLTLKDL
+97 ILTLKDL
-104 PLLDSGHQPTG
+104 PLLDRGHQPTG
-115 CTINL
+115 CTTNL

-128 LKAIGESGK
+128 LKAIREPGK

-143 GAHGEVTTAI
+143 GAHGWVTTAI
-153 RSITGKD
+153 QSITGKD
-160 HQREGISSRINPR
+160 HQREGISGRINSR

-207 IGDHVYRTRIKMGN
+207 IGDHVYRTRIKTGN
-221 NPYFNEIFFR
+221 NPYFNEIFFQ
-231 NFHETPTQV
+231 NFHETPTQL

-262 VFKLEVGH
+262 VFKVS
-270 VYDSPG
+270 DSGCNHLGRARPCRPSLPG

-308 AGDQAPELD
+308 AGDQAPVNTACERDMIPAELD
-317 KPMESEDVESSL
+317 KPAESEDVESNL
-329 LKPAAMPVCMATFQ
+329 LKPAAMPVCMTTFQ

-350 DIPQMEDSFLHYFR
+350 DMPQMEDSCLHYFR
-364 SMFHMHVD
+364 SMFQMHVD
-372 KRICVDPSVE
+372 KRICADPSVE
-382 VSFAGKTHCTRVMPR
+382 VSFAGKTRCTRVMPR

-408 FPAQLPSMYDKIKLT
+408 FPVQLPAVCDKIKFT
-423 ILNRDRA
+423 VLNGDRA
-430 RKTDILG
+430 GKRDVLG
-437 TTYISLSEVSST
+437 TTYISLSQVSST

-468 LTLYGSPKEFTSLH
+468 LTLYGSPREFTSLH
-482 DPNEKLNSGSEEG
+482 DPYEKLNSGSEEG

-506 NTSMDRTPEQEIEE
+506 NTSMDRTPQQEIEE
-520 IPAEAIARVERYLS
+520 IPAEAVAKVERYLS

-613 ASYYMDTLNIMH
+613 ASYYMDTLNILH
-625 STRDRLKLN
+625 STRDRLTLN
-634 LDALRSVRN
+634 LDALRSVRT

-648 LGNIWKKL
+648 LGDVWKKL
-656 LEELL
+656 LKELL
-661 EDCKRLLPSLEGRMT
+661 EDCNRPLPSLEGRVT
-676 ATVLDQQLRDLRG
+676 ATGLDQQLRDLRG

-699 ERLSTGTNPKTLILK
+699 ERLSAGTNSKTLILK

-723 SVTPEAQA
+723 SVTPEPQA
-731 SMPDVAIWMLCKE
+731 SMPDVMIWMLCKE

-780 SPQSDGK
+780 RPQRDGK

-806 QEFMRHFEGKIGVY
+806 QEFMRHCEGKIGVY
-820 AESYE
+820 AETYE

-834 GSKGLMQHPSSSDI
+834 GPKGLMQHPSFSDI

-874 PQRRLLLDTETNYSE
+874 PQRRLLLDTETNHSE

-922 PREGIVCPK
+922 PKEGIVCPK
-931 GWHFEESWR
+931 GWHFEEGWR
-940 VEVNRAVDEAG
+940 VEVNRAVDE
-951 NRAPL
+951 
-956 SGWEYGVGIPPTGTP
+956 SGWEYGIGIPPTGTP
-971 QAWNAA
+971 QSWNAT

-990 RRRCRDLNAQSQEQE
+990 RRRCRDLNAQTQEQE
-1005 IASFLR
+1005 IASFLQ
-1011 LHSAGKPAEED
+1011 LHSTGKPAEED
-1022 TWEYASFFGWKFRLQ
+1022 TWEYASFFGWKFHLQ
-1037 PRPHDTYRRRC
+1037 PRPHDAYRRRC

-1055 AQPTRVAPIFLLE
+1055 VQPTRVAPIFLLE
-1068 GSLGVE
+1068 GSL
-1074 LEDQEKGEGEEEEK
+1074 
-1088 EKQKEQEKK
+1088 
-1097 LLEEGEREKRSP
+1097 
-1109 AQNILQLNTPLITCV
+1109 
-1124 FQKPNYYQLCC
+1124 PNYYQLHC

-1140 RDLTPSAGKS
+1140 RDLTPSDGRS
-1150 SSDPYAHVSFLHM
+1150 SSDPYAHVSFLHR
-1163 SQRTQTLAATLSP
+1163 SQRTQTLTATLSP

-1192 PQATQQDPPLV
+1192 PQATRQDPPLV

-1227 VCLDLGSRHL
+1227 VCLDLGSRHV
-1237 PHLQWYPITRQQ
+1237 PRLQLYPITKQQ

-1258 FELLLNPKVKGDGAP
+1258 FELLLDPKDGAP
-1273 GHLPAPS
+1273 GRLPTPS

-1286 VIPSGIRPTL
+1286 VIPSDIRPTL

-1304 AWGLRGLQSYNLLSI
+1304 AWGLRGLQSYNLLSV
-1319 MSPSLVVE
+1319 MAPSLVVE
-1327 CAGEAIQTAP
+1327 CGGEAIQTAP
-1337 IRDLRENPNFP
+1337 IRDLHENPNFP

-1354 RVHLPMEEDLMPPI
+1354 RVVSKAEAWGRAAPPTASQPLPFLPAYMAGLGVRDGWRVPGTTCSMAECLGAGPVACSFCCFPMELMDLLATPQHLPMEEDLMPPI

-1405 PSLPPPVASKGK
+1405 PSLPPPVAPKGK
-1417 IAKMLGRMAAE
+1417 IAKMLGRMAVE
-1428 SWLRTTPRAEKEEEE
+1428 SWLRTTLRAEKEEEE

-1460 SGDYLQTGLDSL
+1460 SGGYLQTGLDSL
-1472 KVYHCELEAVPEFQG
+1472 KVYNCELEAVPEFQG
-1487 LQDFCQTFRLYRGRG
+1487 LQDFCQTFRLYRGRV
-1502 REAASEDPLVVGEF
+1502 REEASEDPLVVGEF

-1537 FQELPKSQPQKCL
+1537 FQELPESQPQKCL
-1550 VRVYIIR
+1550 VRVYIVR

-1566 NGLCDPYVRVTLGK
+1566 NGLCDPYVRLTLGK

-1600 MFELLCTL
+1600 VFELPCTL
-1608 PREKDLQIS
+1608 PLEKDLQIS
-1617 LFDYDLVLPD
+1617 LFDYDLILPD

-1633 SIDLENRVLS
+1633 SIDLENRLLS

-1675 FAKMKSLALPEF
+1675 FARMRSLALPEF
-1687 SADGGKATFMGRAF
+1687 SADGGKASFMGRAF

-1708 KVPAHGHLGPPR
+1708 KVPAHSHLGPPR
-1720 ERLALHLLRTCG
+1720 ERLALHLLQTCG
-1732 LVPEHLETRTLHHSI
+1732 LVPEHLETRTLYHSI

-1761 IFPESFGPPGPAFD
+1761 VFPESFGPPGPAFN
-1775 ITPRKPKRYELRCI
+1775 ITPRMPKRYELRCI
-1789 VWNTRDVDL
+1789 IWNTRDVDL

-1852 MEQVCVLPRKEYL
+1852 MEQVCVLPEKQHL

-1910 RPRDCTLK
+1910 RPRACTLK
-1918 MLQDESDSPARAR
+1918 MLQDESDSPTPPR

-1948 PCVVQEEGRQRL
+1948 PCVVQEESRQRL

-1965 MTLEMLT
+1965 LTLELLT
-1972 AKEAEERPA
+1972 DKEAEERPA

-1994 QPPVRPEASFLW
+1994 HPPVRPEASFLW
-2006 FAAPVKSLRFVLWQ
+2006 FTAPLKSLRYILWQ
-2020 PHKCKIILGA
+2020 PHKCKIILGVV
-2030 ALLLLLLLLATFI
+2030 LFLLLLLLAAFI
-2043 YASPRYLAM
+2043 YATPRYLAM

-2073 GGSP
+2073 SGSP